1 MAKKPCKRCE
11 CIWRNKHS
19 QCTDCYSQKLRDK
32 RKGVITQQYGEGDLE
47 GLRLAKWPC
56 KNCGNIWRNKQGA
69 CPPCAKA
76 TRKRYVERLSPEKK
90 QVRIERSKRANARNR
105 DSIIAS
111 KRKAAAKRKLQSSPL
126 TQRRKDW
133 FPCSCCMAKIGY
145 GSKITAKLLGVTPST
160 VNERWAK
167 AGIKRHVPQGV
178 TWELSRRKKRS
189 KSNIIRIPL
198 PITLADRKRRRFKG
212 IIETIRRGGSRG
224 VSSLTGCTAMQL
236 RRHLESG
243 FKRGMT
249 WDNYGTHW
257 HVDHILPVAS
267 FDHTDLRQI
276 AQCWHWTN
284 LQPLEA
290 RANILKG
297 DSITEPQ
304 MQLLLC
310 ATH

>member
-1 MAKKPCKRCE
+1 M
-11 CIWRNKHS
+11 HYGS
-19 QCTDCYSQKLRDK
+19 QTIQQQRRLIEVGSQE
-32 RKGVITQQYGEGDLE
+32 GIVTGEHGEGK
-47 GLRLAKWPC
+47 GCKMGKWPC
-56 KNCGNIWRNKQGA
+56 KNCGCEWRDKHGS
-69 CPPCAKA
+69 CPTCAKVRTKKYLSA
-76 TRKRYVERLSPEKK
+76 LSDEKDKARKERQKE
-90 QVRIERSKRANARNR
+90 ANKRNR
-105 DSIIAS
+105 QSIIIAKRRAS
-111 KRKAAAKRKLQSSPL
+111 AKRKLLSPPN

-198 PITLADRKRRRFKG
+198 PMTLADRKRRRFKG
-212 IIETIRRGGSRG
+212 IIETIRRGGSGG

-257 HVDHILPVAS
+257 HVDHILPVSS
-267 FDHTDLRQI
+267 FDHTDPRQV